1 MYPKNDSYCK
11 TQLSKGFTLLEVLV
25 ALTIL
30 TIALAST
37 IKVTANQTLNAEYLR
52 DKTFAHWVAMNQIVE
67 LQLTQEWPAAGKKEG
82 TEEMGL
88 HEWHWQRIVIDTP
101 DLRVRRVQVNVY
113 RDRDDQSPITQLS
126 SFLAQ
131 PK

>member
-1 MYPKNDSYCK
+1 MSNLQARPQTSR
-11 TQLSKGFTLLEVLV
+11 GFTLLEVLV
-25 ALTIL
+25 ALAVL

-37 IKVTANQTLNAEYLR
+37 IKVTGNQAINAEHLR
-52 DKTFAHWVAMNQIVE
+52 DKTLAHWVAMNQIAE
-67 LQLTQEWPAAGKKEG
+67 LQLTQKWPPKGKKEG

-88 HEWHWQRIVIDTP
+88 REWHWQRIVSETP
-101 DLRVRRVQVNVY
+101 DARVRRVQVNVF
-113 RDRDDQSPITQLS
+113 RDRDDENAVTQLS